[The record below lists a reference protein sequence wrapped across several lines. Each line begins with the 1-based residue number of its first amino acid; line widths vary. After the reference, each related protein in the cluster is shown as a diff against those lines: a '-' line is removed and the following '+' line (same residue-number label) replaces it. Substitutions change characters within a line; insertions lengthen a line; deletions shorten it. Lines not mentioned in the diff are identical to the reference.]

1 MYSKRLRA
9 KNYQCR
15 DSEEAGTRPFYYE
28 SDNEKMD
35 DSGDD
40 DWTPSR
46 EATKRSGR
54 VGAPGPRANTAAIEG
69 QNDVG
74 PFWTPRHLE
83 YLAAGMQAYTKAR
96 EEGRDVKPPLPP
108 YLQYLGELP
117 RETCT
122 DRVPCSI
129 CIRDIQAAAAWSRN
143 NAET

>member
-9 KNYQCR
+9 KNYECR

-83 YLAAGMQAYTKAR
+83 YLAAYTAAR
-96 EEGRDVKPPLPP
+96 AEGRDVKPPLPP
-108 YLQYLGELP
+108 YLQYLDQMPEE
-117 RETCT
+117 RCT
-122 DRVPCSI
+122 GRAPCSI
-129 CIRDIQAAAAWSRN
+129 CIRDKAAYAAWSRDH
-143 NAET
+143 AET